1 MKKIIFLPVFILLM
15 SFVQAQ
21 TIKKV
26 AVFDPEGNVVES
38 IRHIVRE
45 EISNAIVNTP
55 NYAVVER
62 SMIEK
67 VLAESKFQS
76 EGLVDDSQISE
87 LGRMMGADYVC
98 YGSIAGIG
106 NNYYISLKMVDV
118 ITARVMLQ
126 RTGTTEEGMKDLISL
141 VESLA
146 YQLVNKT
153 GRTKEE
159 IEHSHKKEKR
169 EKFVKK
175 GEGDVVVVSI
185 RPEPDDPI
193 AQKIVNNL
201 VEKLGQGYEAMVLSE
216 PLGGSVKKIC
226 KQNKEKYNA
235 RYVAL
240 ITFTHSS
247 RTYYFQAELFD
258 TDKKDRMIPNVEKS
272 VRVKNYSVDQLADEV
287 WKVYKSALF

>member
-1 MKKIIFLPVFILLM
+1 MRRVVILPVLLLLVGLM
-15 SFVQAQ
+15 QAQ
-21 TIKKV
+21 TMKKV

-38 IRHIVRE
+38 IKHIVRE

-141 VESLA
+141 VEGLA

-159 IEHSHKKEKR
+159 IENTKKKSNR
-169 EKFVKK
+169 SKYKKK
-175 GEGDVVVVSI
+175 GSGEIVVVSI
-185 RPEPDDPI
+185 RPEPNDAI
-193 AQKIVNNL
+193 AQKIANNL
-201 VEKLGQGYEAMVLSE
+201 VENLGQGYEAMVLPA
-216 PLGGSVKKIC
+216 PLGGSVNKIC
-226 KQNKEKYNA
+226 KRTKEKYNA
-235 RYVAL
+235 KYVAL

-258 TDKKDRMIPNVEKS
+258 TDIKERMIPNVEKS
-272 VRVKNYSVDQLADEV
+272 VRVKNYTIDKLADEV
-287 WKVYKSALF
+287 WKVYEGALF